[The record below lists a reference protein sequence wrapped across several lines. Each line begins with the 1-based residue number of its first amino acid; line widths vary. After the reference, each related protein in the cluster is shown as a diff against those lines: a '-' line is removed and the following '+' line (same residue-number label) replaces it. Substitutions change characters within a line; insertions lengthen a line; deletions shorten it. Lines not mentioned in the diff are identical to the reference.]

1 DLTISVQQVLTVE
14 PLFQAD
20 VRAQVAGVV
29 RSVPVGIG
37 TRVSLGA
44 TLVEIDVPQLE
55 AEVVQKRAV
64 VNQREIEVL
73 QAEAAVANAIA
84 FRQGAER
91 TTSQR
96 IAEKRTAEETRDL
109 RKLRLDRY
117 IAAAEREG
125 VKKSFVEEEERDY
138 KVAVHAV
145 ESAQAGILKAQ
156 AEL

>member
-1 DLTISVQQVLTVE
+1 GAVTRGPLGNGHAPERPTKRDDHAPTSTAKAVHPLKGEDLAISVQQVLSVE

-84 FRQGAER
+84 FRQVAER
-91 TTSQR
+91 TISQR
-96 IAEKRTAEETRDL
+96 IAEK
-109 RKLRLDRY
+109 
-117 IAAAEREG
+117 
-125 VKKSFVEEEERDY
+125 
-138 KVAVHAV
+138 
-145 ESAQAGILKAQ
+145 
-156 AEL
+156 